1 MTAIPEL
8 QRALRRLKKNI
19 GRISQR
25 FAQFCKNF
33 AVCSFS
39 AKT

>member
-1 MTAIPEL
+1 MEHRVEVTGAPPPE
-8 QRALRRLKKNI
+8 KNI

-25 FAQFCKNF
+25 FAHFCKNF